1 MLVYCSYVSMYIL
14 TKYLTNILCV
24 LILREI
30 LVIKGSKMGKK
41 RFKSQPYLCLCVM
54 CTCAVKCS

>member
-30 LVIKGSKMGKK
+30 LVIKGSKMEKK
-41 RFKSQPYLCLCVM
+41 V
-54 CTCAVKCS
+54 